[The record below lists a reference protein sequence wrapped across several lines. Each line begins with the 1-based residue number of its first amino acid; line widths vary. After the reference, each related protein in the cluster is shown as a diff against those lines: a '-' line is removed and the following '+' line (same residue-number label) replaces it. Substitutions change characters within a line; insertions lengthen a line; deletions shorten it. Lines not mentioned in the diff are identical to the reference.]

1 MAGHFVLEERPQA
14 GAGARAPDDG
24 QALSGAGA
32 ALQIL
37 ITADHESAA
46 RGPAEAGSES
56 PLAPGTRMSWRGR
69 GPSHP
74 QLTDSSPRKAQ
85 GPGSKRPG
93 GQSSNSKRRTSVG
106 LGSGQAILVTQLC
119 SWGPRSEGVA
129 CGCHRWVLGGGRGV
143 DSRGRM
149 RQGRM
154 PLERDL
160 ESSHIPA
167 EVGRHWN
174 SGHSSGRWAEGWG
187 RPRNSHVF
195 SRP

>member
-56 PLAPGTRMSWRGR
+56 PLAQGTRMSWRGR

-129 CGCHRWVLGGGRGV
+129 CGCHRWVLGGGRG
-143 DSRGRM
+143 SRLP
-149 RQGRM
+149 RQNEAGTNALGEGPRVVAH
-154 PLERDL
+154 PCRGGETQEFRPQLGQ
-160 ESSHIPA
+160 
-167 EVGRHWN
+167 VG
-174 SGHSSGRWAEGWG
+174 
-187 RPRNSHVF
+187 
-195 SRP
+195 